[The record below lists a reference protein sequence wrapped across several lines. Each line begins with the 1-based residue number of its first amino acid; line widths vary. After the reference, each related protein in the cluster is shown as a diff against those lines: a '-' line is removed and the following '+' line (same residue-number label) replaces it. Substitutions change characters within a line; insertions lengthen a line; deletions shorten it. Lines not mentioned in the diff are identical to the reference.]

1 MLFRKS
7 EPKRWRPTM
16 AITVGALT
24 VVGAITVT
32 NALKSA
38 ACKIKSKMSSMLGG
52 MSHCETPDVCEC
64 DEDQY

>member
-1 MLFRKS
+1 
-7 EPKRWRPTM
+7 M